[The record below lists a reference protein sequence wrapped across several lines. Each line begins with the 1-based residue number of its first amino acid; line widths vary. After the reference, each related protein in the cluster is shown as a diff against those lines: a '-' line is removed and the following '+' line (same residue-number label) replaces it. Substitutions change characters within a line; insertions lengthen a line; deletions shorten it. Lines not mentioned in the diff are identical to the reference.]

1 MCTVCNKSSQLCLSQ
16 YLCTY
21 SHGRLKLPPVIMM
34 TPHSCVAVV
43 VVLCLFRA
51 CYLKPFRQPSVRLN
65 GESFRKIHPQ
75 QRDLPPV
82 HSCLVVVLCL
92 SPAHYSKPFS
102 ATAFLQYSTATKRND
117 ERGECDFYQPT
128 WKSVRQQYKYQPC
141 HHACLGA
148 CRTHSSLRFGHNA
161 LPQQLGA
168 ALHATDTAS
177 DTAVELV
184 GLGG

>member
-1 MCTVCNKSSQLCLSQ
+1 
-16 YLCTY
+16 
-21 SHGRLKLPPVIMM
+21 MM

-65 GESFRKIHPQ
+65 GVSFRKIHPQ

-128 WKSVRQQYKYQPC
+128 WKSVPQQYKYQPC

-161 LPQQLGA
+161 LPQQLGLRFMRPILQAIRLLSWLDLA
-168 ALHATDTAS
+168 ANYLRGAGDETSRLTD
-177 DTAVELV
+177 V
-184 GLGG
+184 